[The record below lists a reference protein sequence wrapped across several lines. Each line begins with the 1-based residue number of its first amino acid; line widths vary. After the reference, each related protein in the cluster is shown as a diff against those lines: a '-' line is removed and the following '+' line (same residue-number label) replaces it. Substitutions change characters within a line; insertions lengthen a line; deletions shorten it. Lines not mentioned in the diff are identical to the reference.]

1 MKKLYSVTNFSEG
14 INEYSPQG
22 ASLIENF
29 NITNDGVLETRRGWT
44 GNNSFSLSELSD
56 EGSSLQIFF
65 ANQKLLMQTSNGLYY
80 GVNDTWSAV
89 TNQTGE
95 TGSTYTDYFD
105 TRLKVVVAD
114 NNRVFLSSTGANL
127 WLDTSETTPALYK
140 WGVSAVQLSVALV
153 ASPASFGGVPGTY
166 GTSNGMWITP
176 TVGPSGI
183 GSLKPG
189 WYAFAMAYELKHG
202 GSSPLSI
209 RKLVQLT
216 EGNDTFDLALPNTGS
231 GVDATWAGAT
241 DTTDLDGG
249 IDNSVTTVVVTNSA
263 KMLVG
268 MDITVDLGGSSE
280 EVMTITA
287 ISVTTEGTPPTE
299 VHRLTVTRGAN
310 PFSHS
315 DAETV
320 TFNLLDPQVTGIKI
334 YATDRVS
341 DVSFDELEGTEKQRA
356 MSAPLKHIKTVKSD
370 DTDASQ
376 TNIYYQALGLRPL
389 AGQLEGASIPPDSLT
404 NITLYGGRIWGS
416 VGSTDKLVFSA
427 LDETAA
433 PLYDLFPSDEM
444 SESSRT
450 YAVIPHV
457 INVRNNITGIGAS
470 RDYLAVFSE
479 RSIQLVRGQGVIS
492 GIYGKQQPG
501 TDLDL
506 SQYLTLMGAK
516 DDWCVAESLG
526 NVYFYSE
533 YDQRVYRIDRD
544 GNVAWISQAIQDL
557 LDSLEV
563 PADSVIHQLVA
574 HEGSVYL
581 VRRSIGDIT
590 LLQFDELRDQWTSHN
605 FGSSANM
612 TSFVSNPSAKD
623 GEHGIGLYA
632 LRDVDDQVAKVF
644 PRSGAGS
651 TNDNSTEIVPS
662 YTSQEFTFTK
672 PTRLDAV
679 RIGTEDEQEGNV
691 RLDIWVDGVLEAS
704 PTGRS
709 LTKNNNFTIRCFQRG
724 YKHKVGFTLTGEQ
737 TVRFFELQFRSR

>member
-44 GNNSFSLSELSD
+44 GNNSFSLSGLGD
-56 EGSSLQIFF
+56 TGTPMQIFF
-65 ANQKLLMQTSNGLYY
+65 ANQKLLMQTNNGLYY

-95 TGSTYTDYFD
+95 TGSTYTAYF
-105 TRLKVVVAD
+105 TARLKLVVAD
-114 NNRVFLSSTGANL
+114 NNRVFLASTDANL

-140 WGVSAVQLSVALV
+140 WGVDAPTPDS
-153 ASPASFGGVPGTY
+153 
-166 GTSNGMWITP
+166 GTSWDIDYTYD
-176 TVGPSGI
+176 SGSSAKLEAGI
-183 GSLKPG
+183 
-189 WYAFAMAYELKHG
+189 YAFAFAFELRHG
-202 GSSPLSI
+202 GMSPLSNRI
-209 RKLVQLT
+209 I
-216 EGNDTFDLALPNTGS
+216 
-231 GVDATWAGAT
+231 ATVPEDKNQVKITMTDIGAP
-241 DTTDLDGG
+241 TTWEAG
-249 IDNSVTTVVVTNSA
+249 ID
-263 KMLVG
+263 KQ
-268 MDITVDLGGSSE
+268 ITGLAVYRTDK
-280 EVMTITA
+280 
-287 ISVTTEGTPPTE
+287 GTPVSFP
-299 VHRLTVTRGAN
+299 
-310 PFSHS
+310 
-315 DAETV
+315 DAEGYEET
-320 TFNLLDPQVTGIKI
+320 LAK
-334 YATDRVS
+334 
-341 DVSFDELEGTEKQRA
+341 
-356 MSAPLKHIKTVKSD
+356 SAPLKYAGSLPISY
-370 DTDASQ
+370 SLGYF
-376 TNIYYQALGLRPL
+376 TNGTLSYGISRL
-389 AGQLEGASIPPDSLT
+389 AGQLEGSAKPPNNLT

-433 PLYDLFPSDEM
+433 PLYDIFPD
-444 SESSRT
+444 ESS
-450 YAVIPHV
+450 VIPHV
-457 INVRNNITGIGAS
+457 VNVRNNITGIGAS

-724 YKHKVGFTLTGEQ
+724 YKHKVGFTLTGAQ

>member
-14 INEYSPQG
+14 INESSPQG
-22 ASLIENF
+22 ASEVKNF

-44 GNNSFSLSELSD
+44 RNNSFSLSELSD
-56 EGSSLQIFF
+56 TGSPMQIFF
-65 ANQKLLMQTSNGLYY
+65 ANQKLLMQTTNGLYY

-95 TGSTYTDYFD
+95 TGSTYTAYF
-105 TRLKVVVAD
+105 TARLKLVVAD
-114 NNRVFLSSTGANL
+114 NNRVFLASTDANL
-127 WLDTSETTPALYK
+127 WLDTSETAPALYK
-140 WGVSAVQLSVALV
+140 WGIDAPSDRSDGDLVFSA
-153 ASPASFGGVPGTY
+153 G
-166 GTSNGMWITP
+166 
-176 TVGPSGI
+176 SGLAE
-183 GSLKPG
+183 GEYA
-189 WYAFAMAYELKHG
+189 YAFAYEGKFG
-202 GSSPLSI
+202 AMSPLSARI
-209 RKLVQLT
+209 VKSISAT
-216 EGNDTFDLALPNTGS
+216 GSIAIALPSTS
-231 GVDATWAGAT
+231 G
-241 DTTDLDGG
+241 LDVQ
-249 IDNSVTTVVVTNSA
+249 IEKIIIYRTEKVT
-263 KMLVG
+263 
-268 MDITVDLGGSSE
+268 
-280 EVMTITA
+280 
-287 ISVTTEGTPPTE
+287 
-299 VHRLTVTRGAN
+299 
-310 PFSHS
+310 
-315 DAETV
+315 
-320 TFNLLDPQVTGIKI
+320 Q
-334 YATDRVS
+334 
-341 DVSFDELEGTEKQRA
+341 VSFPEGQPYERVLAKN
-356 MSAPLKHIKTVKSD
+356 APLKKIGEVAKASMGSGF
-370 DTDASQ
+370 TDSL
-376 TNIYYQALGLRPL
+376 TTIGLAPL
-389 AGQLEGASIPPDSLT
+389 AGQLESAAKPPNNLT

-416 VGSTDKLVFSA
+416 VGSTGKLVFSA

-433 PLYDLFPSDEM
+433 PLYDIFPD
-444 SESSRT
+444 ESS
-450 YAVIPHV
+450 VIPHV

-479 RSIQLVRGQGVIS
+479 RSIQLVRGRGVIS

-612 TSFVSNPSAKD
+612 TSFVSNPSAKAN
-623 GEHGIGLYA
+623 EHGIGLYA

-651 TNDNSTEIVPS
+651 TSDNSTEIVPS

-704 PTGRS
+704 PTGRTLS
-709 LTKNNNFTIRCFQRG
+709 KNNNFTIRCFQRG